1 MNNKLLAEIHT
12 LMILMILSGAGMMA
26 KNHYI
31 IGGCMVFLAGYMAF
45 YIRLRGKEIHSQP
58 PSDTPKPAKKY
69 TKYIN
74 GKDFHFASFTLWGI
88 GEYIR
93 IYCVQTNRYFYAR
106 ASQVDDIAKWVKGNL

>member
-1 MNNKLLAEIHT
+1 MNNKLLSEIST
-12 LMILMILSGAGMMA
+12 LMVLMLLSGIAMMA
-26 KNHYI
+26 KDRYI

-45 YIRLRGKEIHSQP
+45 YVRSRGMEIHSAP

-106 ASQVDDIAKWVKGNL
+106 ASQVDAIAKWVKGNL